1 MKKKKEKTKKSK
13 TKNSSNKNK
22 DIDITK
28 QVGTF
33 NDFLIVNKKDETNKL
48 NFNFLFNEPK
58 EPFLKDWLII
68 QKKKQPTQSR
78 FSNLFQ
84 EILENDKKMEK
95 NKKNKKNKENKIDKI
110 NNDNDIDIDI
120 DNEKLLPE
128 NLTEENENEDE
139 KINFES
145 DENLNIEEKMRNL
158 SLNESKSD
166 ISFDSNYSQNSL
178 KNINYINNNSINNT
192 INNNNNINNISIP
205 NNNFLNINKNNT
217 NANMNI
223 RFNFAPSININ
234 NNLNNINNCNTISNF
249 PIYYYQEKKGI
260 EYPSSGFPFTS
271 STAPSSVDNRSNSIA
286 SAHSNSS
293 GSFYSSGDK
302 NNNNNYDHYNNINNK
317 PQQPPPRISEKKLFD
332 IKIDIKKILSLED
345 RRTTLMIKNIPNKF
359 QRDLILKTINKNF
372 KGTYD
377 LFILPT
383 DVNGY
388 KNFGY
393 SFINFTTSYYIPYF
407 YFLFHQRKWPNTNSQ
422 KICEI
427 TYSKIQG
434 RNGLLSHYQS
444 KITFINKEVK
454 KLDNDNKY
462 IIPNEYYDLFNSIYP
477 NYIVEK
483 NKTYFSTKMPFR
495 Y

>member
-1 MKKKKEKTKKSK
+1 
-13 TKNSSNKNK
+13 
-22 DIDITK
+22 
-28 QVGTF
+28 
-33 NDFLIVNKKDETNKL
+33 
-48 NFNFLFNEPK
+48 
-58 EPFLKDWLII
+58 
-68 QKKKQPTQSR
+68 
-78 FSNLFQ
+78 
-84 EILENDKKMEK
+84 
-95 NKKNKKNKENKIDKI
+95 
-110 NNDNDIDIDI
+110 
-120 DNEKLLPE
+120 
-128 NLTEENENEDE
+128 
-139 KINFES
+139 
-145 DENLNIEEKMRNL
+145 
-158 SLNESKSD
+158 
-166 ISFDSNYSQNSL
+166 
-178 KNINYINNNSINNT
+178 
-192 INNNNNINNISIP
+192 
-205 NNNFLNINKNNT
+205 
-217 NANMNI
+217 MNI

-249 PIYYYQEKKGI
+249 PIYYYQKKKGI
-260 EYPSSGFPFTS
+260 EYPNSGFPFTS

-302 NNNNNYDHYNNINNK
+302 NNNNNYDHYNTINNK
-317 PQQPPPRISEKKLFD
+317 TQQPPPRISEKKLFD